1 MVKRSNKQPPAA
13 ADAAAEGGAIAK
25 KKAPPPL
32 PESIKFDTYI
42 ARVHKQLQ
50 KDGEGRTISSGALSN
65 LDALTDHLIAAIVTN
80 SKHVM
85 GYVRTTAFNDKAAR
99 AAAGLTLSG
108 SLKKAALQSGSRA
121 VELYQAK
128 PEAVEAAA

>member
-1 MVKRSNKQPPAA
+1 MVKRTNKQQPA
-13 ADAAAEGGAIAK
+13 AAAEGGAIAK
-25 KKAPPPL
+25 KKASPPPL

-121 VELYQAK
+121 MELYRAK
-128 PEAVEAAA
+128 PEAEAAA

>member
-1 MVKRSNKQPPAA
+1 MVKRNNKPPAA
-13 ADAAAEGGAIAK
+13 AADGAIAK
-25 KKAPPPL
+25 KKAAAAPL
-32 PESIKFDTYI
+32 AEPIKFDTYI

-50 KDGEGRTISSGALSN
+50 KEGEGRTISSGALSN

-121 VELYQAK
+121 MESYRAK
-128 PEAVEAAA
+128 PEAEAAA

>member
-13 ADAAAEGGAIAK
+13 AEGGAIAK
-25 KKAPPPL
+25 KKAASPPL
-32 PESIKFDTYI
+32 AEPIKFDTYI

-50 KDGEGRTISSGALSN
+50 KDGDGRTISSGALSN
-65 LDALTDHLIAAIVTN
+65 LDALTDHLIASIVTN

-99 AAAGLTLSG
+99 AATGLTLSG

-121 VELYQAK
+121 MELYRAK
-128 PEAVEAAA
+128 PEAEAAA